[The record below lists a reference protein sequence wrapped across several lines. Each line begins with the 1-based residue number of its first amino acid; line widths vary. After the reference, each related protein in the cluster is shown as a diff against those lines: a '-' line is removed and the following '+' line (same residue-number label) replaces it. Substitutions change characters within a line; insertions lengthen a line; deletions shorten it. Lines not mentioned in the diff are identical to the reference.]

1 MHKIVIFYFTI
12 NPVLAQDT
20 LSISIVNPSKAQEKW
35 TFTVSSESP
44 AGDSDGTE
52 EKWTFELFYGGLVYN
67 VPMRL
72 NIKQR
77 GEEVLRI
84 KAKYASESLT
94 NLPLYWLWRFS
105 RWSGNASWEL
115 EGIHL
120 KLFLK
125 NKPKEV
131 ENFDISHGFNLLNI
145 NRSWKYQGY
154 FFRAGGGVVLAHP
167 ESTIR
172 EKRLDE
178 HEGIFNTGYYIS
190 GPSIN
195 LGISKHFYFS
205 KKFFLSAEIKTSVSY
220 ANVPINDG
228 NADVYNTAIHV
239 ILGLGYTFID
249 KEK

>member
-1 MHKIVIFYFTI
+1 
-12 NPVLAQDT
+12 
-20 LSISIVNPSKAQEKW
+20 
-35 TFTVSSESP
+35 
-44 AGDSDGTE
+44 
-52 EKWTFELFYGGLVYN
+52 
-67 VPMRL
+67 MRL

-77 GEEVLRI
+77 GEDVLRI

-120 KLFLK
+120 KLFLE
-125 NKPKEV
+125 NRPGEV

-145 NRSWKYQGY
+145 NRSWKHQG
-154 FFRAGGGVVLAHP
+154 FIFRAGAGVVLAHP

-172 EKRLDE
+172 GKRLDE

-190 GPSIN
+190 GPTIN

-205 KKFFLSAEIKTSVSY
+205 KKLFLSSEIKTSVSY
-220 ANVPINDG
+220 ANVPISDG